1 MARKPP
7 ISLDGFDELIDKL
20 AKAGKDVDSI
30 ADDCA
35 KRSAEIAD
43 ANLRK
48 QMVSAGEAVA
58 GMIPD
63 LPVPSVEREGN
74 SWYVK
79 VGFDMPDRLDPKNPS
94 EGHKAVFLNYGTPH
108 RTERK
113 GQVDARKFVTKA
125 RRKSVREIKK
135 AEEQALAKMV
145 EGLAK

>member
-7 ISLDGFDELIDKL
+7 ISLDGFDELIAKL
-20 AKAGKDVDSI
+20 TKAGKDIDSI

-43 ANLRK
+43 ANLRR
-48 QMVSAGEAVA
+48 QMSSAGETVA
-58 GMIPD
+58 GMIPY
-63 LPVPSVEREGN
+63 LPEPSVERDGN

-79 VGFDMPDRLDPKNPS
+79 VGFEMPASLDPKNPS

-108 RTERK
+108 RTEKK
-113 GQVDARKFVTKA
+113 GQVGAKKFVTKA

-135 AEEQALAKMV
+135 AEEQALTKMV